1 MPEIYLRK
9 LPKWEKDRTLSVST
23 PLLQNQEESVETGVA
38 PSLREILKL
47 DDRGRMLIPKPVRE
61 FLDLEK
67 NLDEL
72 KKSTDTITIVAV
84 LNADARLL
92 RITSLVADNDSLTLL
107 VHSNQYSES
116 HKQDIRD
123 ISEALW
129 GKTADFRAGALKKG
143 DKLITLEINKSGRIH
158 VPKAI
163 REGLNLDFDSY
174 LMSIGLD
181 SDNDDRQ
188 IQLIPLMSPTKTLL
202 VRILMKSGA
211 VEWRTIT
218 PRPKDERGLRREI
231 SKEKEVKKV
240 EFF

>member
-1 MPEIYLRK
+1 M
-9 LPKWEKDRTLSVST
+9 
-23 PLLQNQEESVETGVA
+23 
-38 PSLREILKL
+38 KL

-67 NLDEL
+67 KLEEL
-72 KKSTDTITIVAV
+72 EKSTDTITIAAV
-84 LNADARLL
+84 LNAGARLL

-129 GKTADFRAGALKKG
+129 GKKADFRAGALKKG
-143 DKLITLEINKSGRIH
+143 DKLIALEINKSGRIH

-163 REGLNLDFDSY
+163 RQELHLDFDSY
-174 LMSIGLD
+174 LMSIGLEP
-181 SDNDDRQ
+181 SDEDRQ

-202 VRILMKSGA
+202 IRILMKSGA
-211 VEWRTIT
+211 TEWRTIT
-218 PRPKDERGLRREI
+218 PRPKDERNLKREI
-231 SKEKEVKKV
+231 SKEKDVKKV